1 MKKTFLPLLVFPLLI
16 VSCTMQDKNQNKNA
30 SESFMPMQI
39 GNYWKVD
46 AQNYTEIKDTLG
58 IDGKLY
64 YEFYSL
70 VGGDA
75 VSKVFLR
82 IDENKQL
89 VESWPSSEGKIYV
102 RAQFDGKLNDN
113 FFTLNDK
120 PTNDYKVTIVEKS
133 DRKMTFSF
141 DMIYHDNLKGQPH
154 QETYIKGQGF
164 DGNWNEI
171 KIDGKIIK

>member
-1 MKKTFLPLLVFPLLI
+1 MRKIFLPLLVFPILL
-16 VSCTMQDKNQNKNA
+16 VSCAIKIKNSSENT

-46 AQNYTEIKDTLG
+46 AQNYTEIKDTLR
-58 IDGKLY
+58 IDGNLY
-64 YEFYSL
+64 YKFYSL

-75 VSKVFLR
+75 VSEVFLR

-89 VESWPSSEGKIYV
+89 VESWPSSEGKEYV
-102 RAQFDGKLNDN
+102 RAQFGGKLNDS

-120 PTNDYKVTIVEKS
+120 SVNDYKVTIVEKS

-141 DMIYHDNLKGQPH
+141 DMIYHENLKGQPH
-154 QETYIKGQGF
+154 LETYIKGQGL
-164 DGNWNEI
+164 DGSWNEI

>member
-1 MKKTFLPLLVFPLLI
+1 MKKTFLPLLVFPILL
-16 VSCTMQDKNQNKNA
+16 VSCTMQNKSNKGNTP
-30 SESFMPMQI
+30 ESFMPMQI

-46 AQNYTEIKDTLG
+46 AQNYTEIKDTLR
-58 IDGKLY
+58 IDGNLY
-64 YEFYSL
+64 YQFYSL

-89 VESWPSSEGKIYV
+89 VESWPSSGGKEYV
-102 RAQFDGKLNDN
+102 RARFGGKLNES

-120 PTNDYKVTIVEKS
+120 SANDYKVTIVEKS

-154 QETYIKGQGF
+154 LETYIKGQGF

-171 KIDGKIIK
+171 KIAGKLIK

>member
-1 MKKTFLPLLVFPLLI
+1 MKKSFLSFLCLALLI
-16 VSCTMQDKNQNKNA
+16 VSCTMQNKNHNENA
-30 SESFMPMQI
+30 SGSFMPMQI

-46 AQNYTEIKDTLG
+46 AQNYTEIKDTLR

-64 YEFYSL
+64 YQFYSL

-82 IDENKQL
+82 INEKKEL
-89 VESWPSSEGKIYV
+89 VESWPASEGKEYV
-102 RAQFDGKLNDN
+102 RAQFGGNVNDT

-120 PTNDYKVTIVEKS
+120 TTNDYKVTIIEKS

-164 DGNWNEI
+164 DGNWTTI
-171 KIDGKIIK
+171 KINGKIIK